1 MSELTKRLLEIAD
14 FLEGLTKVYR
24 VESGQQ
30 MMTLRDDA
38 KALRKAAALL
48 HEEREPTS
56 EDALLLYLQGKPLA
70 NGDWPHLLWCSGDRS
85 KPPGSRGVTCCCK
98 PPVPEEREPVMV
110 YDRCGNL
117 NLVRLTDE

>member
-1 MSELTKRLLEIAD
+1 
-14 FLEGLTKVYR
+14 
-24 VESGQQ
+24 

-48 HEEREPTS
+48 HEEREP
-56 EDALLLYLQGKPLA
+56 
-70 NGDWPHLLWCSGDRS
+70 
-85 KPPGSRGVTCCCK
+85 
-98 PPVPEEREPVMV
+98 VMV